1 LFVQLGAM
9 FIPGLRSILGLA
21 PVGLVDGM
29 VIGGAA
35 LLPLLVNEATKQAP
49 EIGEQTASVSEIYD
63 P

>member
-1 LFVQLGAM
+1 M
-9 FIPGLRSILGLA
+9 FIPGLRGILGLA

-49 EIGEQTASVSEIYD
+49 EVGEQMKSVSKIYD
-63 P
+63 S